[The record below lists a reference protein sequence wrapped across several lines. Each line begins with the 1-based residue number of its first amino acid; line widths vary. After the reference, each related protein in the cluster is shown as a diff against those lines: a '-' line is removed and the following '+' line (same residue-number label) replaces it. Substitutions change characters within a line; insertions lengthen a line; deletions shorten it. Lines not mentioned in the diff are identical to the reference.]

1 MRSFWSAAIC
11 FILIAGCLVPVV
23 SAEKEVTLTGKLT
36 CAKCDLKLASACATA
51 LVVKEKGKDVV
62 YYVDD
67 KSGKAGHEQFCKVA
81 REGTV
86 TGTVSEKDG
95 KKTIAVTSV
104 ELKN

>member
-1 MRSFWSAAIC
+1 MRTFCSVALC
-11 FILIAGCLVPVV
+11 FVLLAVSLVPAI
-23 SAEKEVTLTGKLT
+23 SAEKEVKLTGKLT
-36 CAKCDLKLASACATA
+36 CAKCDLKLVPACATA